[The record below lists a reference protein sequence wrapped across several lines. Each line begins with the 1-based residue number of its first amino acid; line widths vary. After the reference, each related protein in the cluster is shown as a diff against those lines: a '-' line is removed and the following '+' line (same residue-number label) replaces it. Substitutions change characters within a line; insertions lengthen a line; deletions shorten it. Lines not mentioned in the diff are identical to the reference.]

1 MLSKFEDLVSVL
13 YKAWRDCLMQS
24 LDAEERT
31 YYNSISLKTATEDKL
46 ARSLYRLSY
55 FLRQKF
61 GQKVIVLIDEYEAP
75 INCAFDHGYYGK
87 VRSLCSSL

>member
-1 MLSKFEDLVSVL
+1 
-13 YKAWRDCLMQS
+13 MQS

-61 GQKVIVLIDEYEAP
+61 GQ
-75 INCAFDHGYYGK
+75 
-87 VRSLCSSL
+87 